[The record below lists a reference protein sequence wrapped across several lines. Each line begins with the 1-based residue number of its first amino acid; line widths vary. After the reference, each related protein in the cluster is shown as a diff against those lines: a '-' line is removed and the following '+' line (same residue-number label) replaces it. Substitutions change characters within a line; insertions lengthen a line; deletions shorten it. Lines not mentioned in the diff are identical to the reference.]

1 MESITETRNK
11 IYDEMR
17 LELHGPNA
25 RDNFKRRNEELIQ
38 TPQTVYSCGILFPR
52 ETKIDEL
59 EIGDNQDN
67 TDIVQEDESLEA
79 EITNQK
85 NDRNSGIEQSNSF
98 DDLNLS
104 SQLKPSA
111 ISISFRVKDVREIF
125 VKINYAQYQKISM
138 KDHIADKVKADYEGF
153 DDLIEWFKTT
163 DLAEKTIRNHLSA
176 LVFLSK
182 DFKEQNISEKI
193 LIEIKSDEELE
204 AIRDKY
210 FEIEANKNYN
220 REKHNRFSAALE
232 QYILFRKTAYS
243 SKSIVGSSEP
253 EAIIDNNITPN
264 EVQNTNQNRPIATLH
279 KRSQKWYFFKLNL
292 EDQGHLKGY
301 KNIIENEKD
310 GVALKV
316 FYNIR
321 KVYSGLR
328 TITISLINNNKKTS
342 NSNSPTEHH
351 FFQPEIIV
359 KKPVDG
365 SFYPIEQ
372 QSKFNIDIDSK
383 IEELQYRSI
392 KTYSRGHSCSGDWNQ
407 KDDNLDK
414 SVTRVYSNLFPNYE
428 VKGTAQ
434 RKDPFNSENN
444 LSTFFNTFSNI
455 NLPLDENKINI
466 IRILRSFLKDYKDWN
481 QKLVNEASHL
491 DKKYNE
497 ASEKVIED
505 CKNAYLRIEKG
516 IDFLE
521 KNNNALSAFIIAN
534 RAIWFQQ
541 CHFNLQNRSVKDQ
554 FFNPSND
561 ILNKEY
567 SSRGWRPFQLAFIL
581 MNIYTIPTDENSNPE
596 NSDDVELIW
605 FPTGGGKTEAYLGL
619 AAFSIVYNRLI
630 GSRKTY
636 GVEVIMRY
644 TLRLLT
650 SQQFQRASTM
660 ICALDY
666 IRSSENLNKI
676 DASQFSNSNELSIGL
691 WVGRSLTPNTNKDA
705 VKKKQELFS
714 TGSNPFQILSCPW
727 CKTSLENPLGEEN
740 PTYDGYQTKSVKG
753 QREVVLQCHEDQ
765 CFYYGKYLPIYV
777 VDEQLYTKL
786 PTILIGTV
794 DKFAQ
799 LSWRQEPRKFFG
811 LENEIKPPSLII
823 QDELHLIAG
832 PLGSI
837 VGHYE
842 YLVRVLCK
850 SAGFLPKIVAS
861 TATIKAASSQVS
873 KLYLSD
879 VNIFPP
885 NGLNFGDNYFSFPD
899 EKGKGRLYVGV
910 FASAT
915 PSVITAQ
922 RNLISPLLL
931 FPGSLF
937 YNHEENFEILR
948 PGNDVDKEIRILKKE
963 IYKENVDPYG
973 TILWYFNT
981 LRELGY
987 ASSLIYS
994 DISPYLPNIMKRKEI
1009 PWAFKKKFF
1018 NTKELTSRVT
1028 ESDIAV
1034 IEKQLNVKWRPS
1046 PDYKLINKNE
1056 VPIDILLA
1064 TNMISVG
1071 VDIPRLGLMVITGQ
1085 PKNTAEY
1092 IQASSRVGRGSEGSG
1107 LVFTLYNQSRSRDR
1121 SHFENFKNFHQSL
1134 YRHVEP
1140 SSVTPLSPKSRE
1152 RCLAALVVGI
1162 ARHLCNLE
1170 NVTNFSEDTKNKI
1183 QEFLKEYFANI
1194 NQDDHEQVNAEI
1206 QKIYEIWDT
1215 HIQQFGQNSEW
1226 GGMQTRAKDEALLAQ
1241 FNTGQNED
1249 QLEKVGLLLSM
1260 RNVDTS
1266 SEASII
1272 NLATLG

>member
-1 MESITETRNK
+1 MKSVAETRDK
-11 IYDEMR
+11 IYDAMR

-25 RDNFKRRNEELIQ
+25 RDDFKRRNEELIQ

-52 ETKIDEL
+52 ETKIEEL
-59 EIGDNQDN
+59 ESADNEDN
-67 TDIVQEDESLEA
+67 TDIVQEDEDSELEV
-79 EITNQK
+79 TNQQ

-111 ISISFRVKDVREIF
+111 ISISFRVKDVKEIF
-125 VKINYAQYQKISM
+125 VKINYAQYKKISM
-138 KDHIADKVKADYEGF
+138 KDHIAKKVKADYVGF

-163 DLAEKTIRNHLSA
+163 NLAEKTIRNYLSA

-182 DFKEQNISEKI
+182 DFKEQSLTEEI
-193 LIEIKSDEELE
+193 LIDITNNQKLE
-204 AIRDKY
+204 TIRDKY
-210 FEIEANKNYN
+210 FQIEANRNFN

-232 QYILFRKTAYS
+232 QYILYRKETS
-243 SKSIVGSSEP
+243 LSEP
-253 EAIIDNNITPN
+253 HAITDNNVTQDEVVITDHNKP
-264 EVQNTNQNRPIATLH
+264 TATLH
-279 KRSQKWYFFKLNL
+279 KRFQKWYFFKLNL
-292 EDQGHLKGY
+292 EDQGQFKGY
-301 KNIIENEKD
+301 ENIIENEND
-310 GVALKV
+310 GVGLKA

-321 KVYSGLR
+321 RVYLGLR
-328 TITISLINNNKKTS
+328 TITISLINNHTKTS
-342 NSNSPTEHH
+342 NSNSPTEHL

-359 KKPVDG
+359 KKPIYG
-365 SFYPIEQ
+365 SFYPIAQ
-372 QSKFNIDIDSK
+372 QSKFNIDLDSK

-392 KTYSRGHSCSGDWNQ
+392 KTYARGHSCSGDWIQ
-407 KDDNLDK
+407 KDNLLDND
-414 SVTRVYSNLFPNYE
+414 VGRVFSNLFPKYE
-428 VKGTAQ
+428 VNGTAQ
-434 RKDPFNSENN
+434 RKEPYNSENN
-444 LSTFFNTFSNI
+444 LSTSFNEFSNI
-455 NLPLDENKINI
+455 NLSLNENKANI
-466 IRILRSFLKDYKDWN
+466 IKVLRSFLKDYKDWN
-481 QKLVNEASHL
+481 KKLVNDALNLNE
-491 DKKYNE
+491 KYNE
-497 ASEKVIED
+497 ASKKIISD
-505 CKNAYLRIEKG
+505 CDNAYLRIEKG
-516 IDFLE
+516 INFLE
-521 KNNNALSAFIIAN
+521 NNNKALSAFIIAN
-534 RAIWFQQ
+534 RAILFQQ
-541 CHFNLQNRSVKDQ
+541 CHFNLQNRSVKDK

-561 ILNKEY
+561 IENSEY
-567 SSRGWRPFQLAFIL
+567 TSRGWRPFQLAFIL
-581 MNIYTIPTDENSNPE
+581 MNIYTLPSDKNISPE
-596 NSDDVELIW
+596 NSKDVELIW

-619 AAFSIVYNRLI
+619 AAFSIAYNRLI
-630 GSRKTY
+630 GSRFSY

-660 ICALDY
+660 ICALEY
-666 IRSSENLNKI
+666 IRSSENLNI
-676 DASQFSNSNELSIGL
+676 IEASQFSNSIELSIGL
-691 WVGRSLTPNTNKDA
+691 WVGGSLTPNTNKDA
-705 VKKKQELFS
+705 LIKKKELVS

-753 QREVVLQCHEDQ
+753 QKEVVLQCHEGH
-765 CFYYGKYLPIYV
+765 CFYYGKFLPIYV

-811 LENEIKPPSLII
+811 LENQIKPPSLII
-823 QDELHLIAG
+823 QDELHLISG

-842 YLVRVLCK
+842 YLVRAMCK

-861 TATIKAASSQVS
+861 TATIKAASSQVK
-873 KLYLSD
+873 KLYLSK

-885 NGLNFGDNYFSFPD
+885 NGLDYGDNYFSFPD
-899 EKGKGRLYVGV
+899 KEGKGRLYVGV

-922 RNLISPLLL
+922 RNLVSPLLL
-931 FPGSLF
+931 FPSSLF
-937 YNHEENFEILR
+937 YNEDENFETLR
-948 PGNDVDKEIRILKKE
+948 PGNDESKEIKILKKE

-1018 NTKELTSRVT
+1018 NTKELTSRVS

-1034 IEKQLNVKWRPS
+1034 IEKQLNIKWRPS
-1046 PDYKLINKNE
+1046 PDYKAIHKND

-1162 ARHLCNLE
+1162 ARHLCGLE
-1170 NVTNFSEDTKNKI
+1170 NVINFSEGTKTKI
-1183 QEFLKEYFANI
+1183 QDFLQEYFEQI
-1194 NQDDHEQVNAEI
+1194 NEEDRNQVNVEI

-1215 HIQQFGQNSEW
+1215 HIQHFGQDSEW

-1241 FNTGQNED
+1241 YNNAQNDD
-1249 QLEKVGLLLSM
+1249 QLEKIGLLLSM

-1272 NLATLG
+1272 NLATLGD

>member
-1 MESITETRNK
+1 MESITETRKK
-11 IYDEMR
+11 IFDEMR

-25 RDNFKRRNEELIQ
+25 RDNYQIRNEELIQ

-52 ETKIDEL
+52 ETKIEEL
-59 EIGDNQDN
+59 ENGDIQNDI
-67 TDIVQEDESLEA
+67 DIVQEDENSET
-79 EITNQK
+79 EITDKQ

-111 ISISFRVKDVREIF
+111 ISISFRVKNVKEIF
-125 VKINYAQYQKISM
+125 IKINYAQYQKISM
-138 KDHIADKVKADYEGF
+138 KDHIAKKVKADYAGF
-153 DDLIEWFKTT
+153 EDLIEWFKTT
-163 DLAEKTIRNHLSA
+163 VLAEKTIRNYLSA
-176 LVFLSK
+176 LTFLSK
-182 DFKEQNISEKI
+182 EFKEQALTDNE
-193 LIEIKSDEELE
+193 LIHITNNEQLE
-204 AIRDKY
+204 NIRDKY
-210 FEIEANKNYN
+210 FEIEANKKFN
-220 REKHNRFSAALE
+220 REKHNRYSAAFE
-232 QYILFRKTAYS
+232 QYILFRKETN
-243 SKSIVGSSEP
+243 SSETQVV
-253 EAIIDNNITPN
+253 IDNNVTQDEVDITD
-264 EVQNTNQNRPIATLH
+264 QNKPTATLY

-292 EDQGHLKGY
+292 EDQDQFKGY
-301 KNIIENEKD
+301 ENIIKNEND
-310 GVALKV
+310 GVDLKA

-321 KVYSGLR
+321 KVYSGIR
-328 TITISLINNNKKTS
+328 TVTISLINNHTKIS

-359 KKPVDG
+359 KKPTNG
-365 SFYPIEQ
+365 AFYPIEQ

-392 KTYSRGHSCSGDWNQ
+392 KSYVRGHSCSGDWIQ
-407 KDDNLDK
+407 KDNLSDQA
-414 SVTRVYSNLFPNYE
+414 VVRVFSNLFPKYE
-428 VKGTAQ
+428 VNGTAQ
-434 RKDPFNSENN
+434 RKKPYNSENN
-444 LSTFFNTFSNI
+444 LSTSFNEFSNI
-455 NLPLDENKINI
+455 NLSLDENKVNI
-466 IRILRSFLKDYKDWN
+466 IVVLRSFLKDYKDWN
-481 QKLVNEASHL
+481 QKLVNDASNL
-491 DKKYNE
+491 NEKYNK
-497 ASEKVIED
+497 ASKKVVDD
-505 CKNAYLRIEKG
+505 CKNAYVRIEKG
-516 IDFLE
+516 IEFLE
-521 KNNNALSAFIIAN
+521 NNNKALSAFIIAN
-534 RAIWFQQ
+534 RAVLFQQ
-541 CHFNLQNRSVKDQ
+541 CHFNLQNRSVKNG
-554 FFNPSND
+554 FFNPSKN
-561 ILNKEY
+561 IESSEY
-567 SSRGWRPFQLAFIL
+567 DSRGWRPFQLAFIL
-581 MNIYTIPTDENSNPE
+581 MNIYTIPSDKNTNPE
-596 NSDDVELIW
+596 NSKDVELIW

-619 AAFSIVYNRLI
+619 AAFSIIYNRLI
-630 GSRKTY
+630 GTSSSY

-650 SQQFQRASTM
+650 SQQFQRASTL
-660 ICALDY
+660 ICALEY
-666 IRSSENLNKI
+666 IRSSENLNVI
-676 DASQFSNSNELSIGL
+676 EASQFNNSSELSIGL
-691 WVGRSLTPNTNKDA
+691 WVGGSLTPNTNKDA
-705 VKKKQELFS
+705 VTKKKELIS

-727 CKTSLENPLGEEN
+727 CKTSLENPLGEEK
-740 PTYDGYQTKSVKG
+740 PTYDGYQIKSVTSG
-753 QREVVLQCHEDQ
+753 REVVLQCHEGK
-765 CFYYGKYLPIYV
+765 CFYHGKTLPIYV
-777 VDEQLYTKL
+777 VDEQLYEKL

-823 QDELHLIAG
+823 QDELHLISG

-842 YLVRVLCK
+842 YLVRALCK

-873 KLYLSD
+873 KLYLSE

-885 NGLNFGDNYFSFPD
+885 NGLDYGDNYFSFPD
-899 EKGKGRLYVGV
+899 KEGKGRLYVGI

-922 RNLISPLLL
+922 RNLVSPLLL
-931 FPGSLF
+931 FPSFLF
-937 YNHEENFEILR
+937 YNEDKNFETLR
-948 PGNDVDKEIRILKKE
+948 PGNDEAKEIKILKKE

-1018 NTKELTSRVT
+1018 NTKELTSRVS

-1034 IEKQLNVKWRPS
+1034 IEKQLNIKWRPS
-1046 PDYKLINKNE
+1046 PDYKAIHKNE
-1056 VPIDILLA
+1056 IPIDILLA

-1162 ARHLCNLE
+1162 ARHLCGLE
-1170 NVTNFSEDTKNKI
+1170 NVINFSDDTKTKI
-1183 QEFLKEYFANI
+1183 QDFLQEYFEQI
-1194 NQDDHEQVNAEI
+1194 NEEDRNQVNVEI

-1215 HIQQFGQNSEW
+1215 HIQHFRQDSEW

-1241 FNTGQNED
+1241 YNSAQNEG
-1249 QLEKVGLLLSM
+1249 QLEKIGLLLSM

-1272 NLATLG
+1272 NLATLGD